1 MKLSAGG
8 VSSRAVLPPF
18 LASVACLLSGCGSHE
33 APLRVAGPQ
42 CLPLTGA
49 MPAQLNGIAPA
60 DGLTLIVAE
69 PRGISITAS
78 LDGRRT
84 RSPVDRYGVVTFV
97 RHSRSGE
104 QLTLSVETRDSPQIF
119 GEVCV
124 SMAQLPAAD
133 AASIRAEQYFAAAGQ
148 SVEADQS
155 QRAFDE
161 YLEAAREF
169 DSFDSLR
176 AAQARH
182 AMAELAYKLTREDDA
197 YWLARAALTGFGS
210 NASPGL
216 RSALLSLQ
224 ARTLLESERFDA
236 GERRARVSNLLAE
249 SRRAAAKDRFGAREM
264 PRLDVLRGFMD
275 YRAGNTSRAAAWF
288 AQAAAQCEALKDW
301 ECYARALQNS
311 ASLAIEARDF
321 TVALKAYS
329 DTLRVLP
336 PYLDRQLAA
345 DIWGNQGRLQG
356 TAGLFE
362 ASERSSR
369 VSIRLHADI
378 DDCEGARVG
387 IARLGELLV
396 QVGSVAESVSALT
409 QATSLECPQLLAV
422 AKHEIEDA
430 ATPAGNICA
439 QPLKADSL
447 GPSGKLAV
455 FTALLGLHE
464 ALRLERRTVEA
475 RRCLASAAAYAS
487 TARTRLR
494 FANAEGSALL
504 EEQKPERASA
514 AFEQALMSADRDGIP
529 QSYDHRSEAYLGLAR
544 AALMAGQRAAAR
556 EYANRSLLLS
566 SARADVGQVVDSLE
580 LMARSFSG
588 TTDSEQAI
596 AILHAA
602 TGLVEQVPIGGL
614 DAAKRATW
622 LATQH
627 AVFSEL
633 TTLFATSTNADDAHA
648 WLAFEAS
655 ERGRARSLRYAMN
668 RAADS
673 VSGGARDEPTTASYQ
688 ELMQRIARLAQPV
701 RAGAASQIP
710 LGALEE
716 MGRGVDTDD
725 PSSSRNLLQQ
735 RLAMLDATAVEYA
748 AGRDDMYAF
757 VIDGEHISVTRL
769 GGRQEIAAAAAG
781 LYEKARNPEN
791 AYGDVQRAAAKL
803 AQLVLWPISAKLTHR
818 RVIVVPDD
826 SLHTVPFAILPWA
839 SGEDAPLVL
848 ERAELSVMPS
858 TLFVT
863 HPRST
868 PAPRAGSPRLELIGD
883 PVFQHAEWQREC
895 AGVQPTPAGPAATQT
910 AASERRPLP
919 RLPGSR
925 KEVLAIAQLAQRA
938 SPSIRVSTRLGCDA
952 TPAALRAAAATSPEL
967 LHIATHG
974 YVDAY
979 RPRLSALAL
988 TQDSAANGGMATIG
1002 LLDILDMRVS
1012 SRLVVLSACD
1022 TSRGR
1027 LLPGEGVLGPAQAF
1041 LQAGAASVIAS
1052 YWRIPD
1058 EHTAPFMETFYRY
1071 LLVDRLS
1078 AAAALRR
1085 TQLDYARDRASY
1097 DWAAF
1102 TLYGWPDTAL

>member
-1 MKLSAGG
+1 M
-8 VSSRAVLPPF
+8 LPSF
-18 LASVACLLSGCGSHE
+18 LASVACLLSGCGAHE

-49 MPAQLNGIAPA
+49 TPAHLNGIAPA
-60 DGLTLIVAE
+60 DGLMLMVAE

-78 LDGRRT
+78 LDGKRA

-97 RHSRSGE
+97 RRSRSGDE
-104 QLTLSVETRDSPQIF
+104 VTLSVETRDSPEVF
-119 GEVCV
+119 GEVCL
-124 SMAQLPAAD
+124 SMALLPASD
-133 AASIRAEQYFAAAGQ
+133 AASIRAEEYFAAAGQ

-161 YLEAAREF
+161 YLDAAREL
-169 DSFDSLR
+169 DSFNALR

-197 YWLARAALTGFGS
+197 YWLARAALTGMGTS
-210 NASPGL
+210 APPRV
-216 RSALLSLQ
+216 RSALLALQ
-224 ARTLLESERFDA
+224 ARPLPESGRFDA
-236 GERRARVSNLLAE
+236 KERRVRLFNLLAE
-249 SRRAAAKDRFGAREM
+249 SQRFAEADPFGAREV
-264 PRLDVLRGFMD
+264 PRLDILRGFME
-275 YRAGNTSRAAAWF
+275 YRDGNSAQASAWF
-288 AQAAAQCEALKDW
+288 GKAASRCEALKDW
-301 ECYARALQNS
+301 VCYARALQNS
-311 ASLAIEARDF
+311 ASLAEEARGF
-321 TVALKAYS
+321 TVALKAYA
-329 DTLRVLP
+329 DALRVLP
-336 PYLDRQLAA
+336 PSLDRQLTA

-356 TAGLFE
+356 TAGLIE
-362 ASERSSR
+362 QSEQSHR
-369 VSIRLHADI
+369 VSIRLHAEI

-387 IARLGELLV
+387 IARLGSLLV
-396 QVGSVAESVSALT
+396 QVGSVAEGVSALT
-409 QATSLECPQLLAV
+409 QATSLGCPALLAA
-422 AKHEIEDA
+422 AKAGVDDA
-430 ATPAGNICA
+430 ATPPSRVCGGLLEAE
-439 QPLKADSL
+439 SL

-455 FTALLGLHE
+455 FSALLGLRD
-464 ALRLERRTVEA
+464 ALLVENRPVEA

-494 FANAEGSALL
+494 LANAEGSALL
-504 EEQKPERASA
+504 EARQPEKAGTT
-514 AFEQALMSADRDGIP
+514 FGTALSSADRDGIP
-529 QSYDHRSEAYLGLAR
+529 ASYEHRSVAYLGLSR
-544 AALMAGQRAAAR
+544 AALMERQPAIAR
-556 EYANRSLLLS
+556 DFASRSLLLG
-566 SARADVGQVVDSLE
+566 SARADVGQVVDSLQ

-588 TTDSEQAI
+588 TPEGEQAVL
-596 AILHAA
+596 ILHAA
-602 TGLVEQVPIGGL
+602 AGLVEQVPIGGL
-614 DAAKRATW
+614 DAERRATW

-633 TTLFATSTNADDAHA
+633 TTLFATSTNGDDAHA
-648 WLAFEAS
+648 WQAFEAS

-668 RAADS
+668 QATDPP
-673 VSGGARDEPTTASYQ
+673 SGNAPDEPTTASYQ
-688 ELMQRIARLAQPV
+688 DLMQRIARLAQPV
-701 RAGAASQIP
+701 HAGAAPQVS

-716 MGRGVDTDD
+716 MAQAGYAADER
-725 PSSSRNLLQQ
+725 SSRNLLQQ
-735 RLAMLDATAVEYA
+735 RLGLLDATAVEYA

-757 VIDGEHISVTRL
+757 VIDAEHISVTRV

-781 LYEKARNPEN
+781 LYEKVRNPEN
-791 AYGDVQRAAAKL
+791 AYSDVQRAAAKL

-839 SGEDAPLVL
+839 SGADAPLVL

-863 HPRST
+863 HPRTT
-868 PAPRAGSPRLELIGD
+868 PASHAGAPRLELIGD
-883 PVFQHAEWQREC
+883 PVFQPAEWRREC
-895 AGVQPTPAGPAATQT
+895 ASLQSTPVGPAATQT
-910 AASERRPLP
+910 AAMGRRPVP

-925 KEVLAIAQLAQRA
+925 KEVLAIAQVAQRA
-938 SPSIRVSTRLGCDA
+938 SPSIRVSTRLGCEA

-988 TQDSAANGGMATIG
+988 TQDSAANGGMTTIG
-1002 LLDILDMRVS
+1002 LLDILNMRVS

-1085 TQLDYARDRASY
+1085 TQLDYARDRASF